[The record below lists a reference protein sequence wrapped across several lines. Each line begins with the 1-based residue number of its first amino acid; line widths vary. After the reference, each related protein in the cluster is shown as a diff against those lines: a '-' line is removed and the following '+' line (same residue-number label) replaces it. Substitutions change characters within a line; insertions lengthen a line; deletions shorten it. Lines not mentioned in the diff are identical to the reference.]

1 VDDEDAGEITMAN
14 PVHAAVLA
22 LEDRDGRLVPETVV
36 RVAAD
41 PGSPLHSQFEW
52 DDGKAGHA
60 YRIEQARRLIRAVR
74 LIVITETRTIST
86 VHYVRDPSR
95 AEREQGYISVPRLQS
110 DHDAALAMLRLE
122 FARAAACLRRAE
134 DLADALGLR
143 QEVVAVARRVER
155 ARRKIDRHISPSSS
169 LP

>member
-1 VDDEDAGEITMAN
+1 MGAEDDDDGIIMAN

-22 LEDRDGRLVPETVV
+22 LEDREGRLIPETVV

-52 DDGKAGHA
+52 DDSKAGHA
-60 YRIEQARRLIRAVR
+60 FRIEQARRLIRAVR
-74 LIVITETRTIST
+74 LVVITEARTIST

-95 AEREQGYISVPRLQS
+95 PEHEQGYISVPRLQS
-110 DHDAALAMLRLE
+110 DHDSALAMLRLE

-143 QEVVAVARRVER
+143 QEVTAVARRVER
-155 ARRKIDRHISPSSS
+155 ARRKIDLRMSASP
-169 LP
+169 